1 MTTMRKIYIFGM
13 GQGKAFVERCL
24 LQDQIECI
32 GYVNNFPKESEK
44 MRDDILI
51 IRQDELIDDFDYI
64 IITLMQYEDTK
75 QALIRQGVEAEKIIC
90 FFDFEDAGNE
100 MYWRVLDSHK
110 WRTELMWRHYIDTVK
125 PALENLDYEIYAETA
140 AIRDQC
146 PKIINIEKTVET
158 LLQDRKCMAR
168 FGDGEFELMCGRERA
183 NFQTVDY
190 RLAERLKEAL
200 RSRNDNLMIAI
211 ADNYARLDKYSD
223 EGAEAIR
230 SYLSR
235 KVRRQHMEL
244 LELDRDYYD
253 AYVSRPYII
262 YRDKK
267 EAGKR
272 FENIRKIWDGQD
284 VLIVEGEYT
293 RFGVGNDL
301 LDNAAKVSRILVPA
315 KNAFSR
321 YDEIIEEVH
330 RQGCNKLILVT
341 LGPTATVLAYD
352 LSKEGYWIIDIGQ
365 LDVEY
370 EWYLRGVEQR
380 CDIPYKTVSEV
391 MQYGEILTDT
401 KENYIQR
408 YQSEIIAQIL

>member
-1 MTTMRKIYIFGM
+1 MTMKKIYIFGM
-13 GQGKAFVERCL
+13 GKGRAFVERCL
-24 LQDQIECI
+24 LRDQTECI
-32 GYVNNFPKESEK
+32 GYINNFSKESER
-44 MRDDILI
+44 MCDDILI
-51 IRQDELIDDFDYI
+51 IRQDELADDFDYI
-64 IITLMQYEDTK
+64 IITLMRYEDTR

-90 FFDFEDAGNE
+90 FFDFEDSGNE
-100 MYWRVLDSHK
+100 MYWGVLDSHK
-110 WRTELMWRHYIDTVK
+110 WRTELMWRHYTGTVM

-140 AIRDQC
+140 TIREQC
-146 PKIINIEKTVET
+146 PKIINIDKTVET

-168 FGDGEFELMCGRERA
+168 FGDCEFELMCGRERT
-183 NFQTVDY
+183 NYQIVDY
-190 RLAERLKEAL
+190 RLAERLKEVL
-200 RSRNDNLMIAI
+200 RSRDNNLMIAI

-267 EAGKR
+267 KAGKR

-284 VLIVEGEYT
+284 VLVVEGEYT

-301 LDNAAKVSRILVPA
+301 LDNAAKVSRVLVPS

-321 YDEIIEEVH
+321 YDEIIEEVR
-330 RQGCNKLILVT
+330 RQGCNKLILVI
-341 LGPTATVLAYD
+341 LGPTATVLAHD

-380 CDIPYKTVSEV
+380 CDISYKTVSEV
-391 MQYGEILTDT
+391 IQYGEILTDT
-401 KENYIQR
+401 KEDYIQR
-408 YQSEIIAQIL
+408 YQSEVIAQIL